1 MKASKVCAL
10 SVILILILMMPSCF
24 AKESGTLSVPAADK
38 DVEAGVSTSKDG
50 AEWTILY
57 YFGADCDLE
66 ASMLDNLKQI
76 LEVGSSLKVNV
87 VMLADR
93 SPNKDE
99 EAGYS
104 REGVANLKGW
114 STAKLLYVEKGHLK
128 ELGDWGVQNLGDG
141 AVLQKFLEWGM
152 SRYPAKKYALLFS
165 DHGSGWSG
173 VSADEH
179 PDDDMLTLER
189 ITGALKNV
197 KGRYGTFDLIGFDAC
212 LMGTLE
218 VAYAMKP
225 YVKVMVASEET
236 EPGDGWNYVPVM
248 EALVKNPSMD
258 GDALGHVIAAGYRDY
273 FLTSDDKDLKER
285 GKTITLAV
293 ISLEKIDKVSEAL
306 GELGKSL
313 MTSMKGSD
321 KSFWKD
327 IGKARSYAETYGMS
341 SDPADSYYLVDLGH
355 LASTL
360 KKQLNDPAVKK
371 ASEDLFSAVK
381 GAVTLSVHGSS
392 RPNSHG
398 LSIYFPPY
406 RKVAEDIEQYHE
418 IPFVKNTV
426 WGSFIDAYLGL
437 SSAAA
442 APISMAPVSLSERDI
457 DQGKTVTVKTKV
469 SPEDVD
475 EAYFVLAR
483 KEDDDLVIIG
493 QEPAEVSDDGV
504 LKEEWNGCWFTLED
518 ASQSFICPISNY
530 EDVENSDRLILCVP
544 ARVRQ
549 KNTQK
554 WINVTLRFDYAEK
567 NDVVECDLI
576 SASLET
582 KFGIKDIDL
591 KTLDGISPLYL
602 IQGKDGSER
611 REASEDP
618 EDILKFKS
626 SRTIKVSSDMV
637 TSGKYMIGFRVVS
650 LSGKVKT
657 NFIEVTVK

>member
-1 MKASKVCAL
+1 MKASKACTL
-10 SVILILILMMPSCF
+10 SVVMILILMMSSCY
-24 AKESGTLSVPAADK
+24 AEEYRNIPVRVAVNDVESGAD
-38 DVEAGVSTSKDG
+38 VSGQK

-76 LEVGSSLKVNV
+76 LEVGSIAKVNV

-93 SPNKDE
+93 SPEKDE

-104 REGVANLKGW
+104 REDVANLKSW
-114 STAKLLYVEKGHLK
+114 STAKLLYVEKGRLR
-128 ELGDWGVQNLGDG
+128 ELGDWGVKNLGDG

-152 SRYPAKKYALLFS
+152 SKYPAKKYALLFS

-179 PDDDMLTLER
+179 PEDDMLTLER
-189 ITGALKNV
+189 ITGALAGV
-197 KGRYGTFDLIGFDAC
+197 KDRYGSFELIGFDAC
-212 LMGTLE
+212 LMSTVE

-225 YVKVMVASEET
+225 YVKIMVASEET

-248 EALVKNPSMD
+248 EALVRNPSMD
-258 GDALGHVIAAGYRDY
+258 GDALGQVIAAGYRDY
-273 FLTSDDKDLKER
+273 FLSSNEKDLKER

-293 ISLEKIDKVSEAL
+293 LSLEKLDKVSEAL

-313 MTSMKGSD
+313 MASLKGDD

-327 IGKARSYAETYGMS
+327 IGKARSSAETYGMS

-360 KKQLNDPAVKK
+360 KKQLDDPAIKK
-371 ASEDLFSAVK
+371 ACEDLFSAVK
-381 GAVTLSVHGSS
+381 GVVTLSVHGSS

-406 RKVAEDIEQYHE
+406 IKVAQDMQEYHK

-426 WGSFIDAYLGL
+426 WGSFIDAFLGL
-437 SSAAA
+437 SSSAAS
-442 APISMAPVSLSERDI
+442 PVSMAPLSLSERDI

-483 KEDDDLVIIG
+483 KVDDNLVVIG
-493 QEPAEVSDDGV
+493 QEPADVSDDGNI
-504 LKEEWNGCWFTLED
+504 EEDWNGCWFTLED
-518 ASQSFICPISNY
+518 ADQSFICPISNY
-530 EDVENSDRLILCVP
+530 EDVENTDRLILCVP
-544 ARVRQ
+544 ARVRI

-567 NDVVECDLI
+567 NNAIECDLI

-591 KTLDGISPLYL
+591 KTLDAISPLYL

-611 REASEDP
+611 RESSENP
-618 EDILKFKS
+618 EDILKFEN

-637 TSGKYMIGFRVVS
+637 TPGKYMIGFRVVS